1 MSHLYGILR
10 NPGRNSLSTRCGHK
24 SRGLVAE
31 ARTWTHLIQVELT
44 VYNGKDWA
52 TLWIGSP
59 YGKTDYAWRIV
70 LWSGPVADM
79 ARAFAAAFPD
89 QEEVQVAK
97 FHRKPSDSDP
107 LTGTEYG
114 DLT

>member
-1 MSHLYGILR
+1 MSHFYGILR
-10 NPGRNSLSTRCGHK
+10 NPGRNRISTRCGHK

-59 YGKTDYAWRIV
+59 YGKTDYAWRTV